1 METKICSSKCRDNYF
16 IYNAVRLLCHYN
28 YSTIECFKT
37 IHNLFYY
44 LFSNISEYKRNEI
57 AKQWMDT
64 ILSSKGDKIKRD
76 IPDSYYSKLLYEWY
90 HSIDKKDVVGYP
102 TTMIDSKIQD
112 MVQLIKPNLT
122 NKHKDALLI
131 DIGSTDC
138 QMARDVSFLLG
149 MVPISVSILHG
160 HKTRKEQS
168 EICKNIDLV
177 KYEPHFAKMIRDK
190 YSAKVQAILFNHSLH
205 HYESMEAIQKALQQA
220 YLLLEKG
227 GVLIV
232 RDHDS
237 SNDVFINL
245 QHIVLEMKYS
255 KDMNLA
261 DFQKHMHEYTLAF
274 QANYFNQKLIKQ
286 WCKKIGFVYKSN
298 LKKQTNIKD
307 VCNKEIDIS
316 NTMYLCFKKQSQ
328 TRRAP

>member
-1 METKICSSKCRDNYF
+1 METKICWGKCKDNYF
-16 IYNAVRLLCHYN
+16 IYNALRILCNYS

-44 LFSNISEYKRNEI
+44 LFSNISEYKRNEL

-64 ILSSKGDKIKRD
+64 LILSKGDKITRGV
-76 IPDSYYSKLLYEWY
+76 PDSVYSKYIYEWY

-102 TTMIDSKIQD
+102 NTMIDTKIQD
-112 MVQLIKPNLT
+112 MVQLIKPNLS
-122 NKHKDALLI
+122 NKHKDALMI
-131 DIGSTDC
+131 DIGSMDC
-138 QMARDVSFLLG
+138 QIARDLSFLLG
-149 MVPISVSILHG
+149 MVPISVSIPYG
-160 HKTRKEQS
+160 HRTRKDQTD
-168 EICKNIDLV
+168 ICKNIDLI
-177 KYEPHFAKMIRDK
+177 KYEKKFAKMIRSK
-190 YSAKVQAILFNHSLH
+190 YSAKVQVIIFNHSLH
-205 HYESMEAIQKALQQA
+205 HFESQEEIENALQQA

-227 GVLIV
+227 GILLI

-255 KDMNLA
+255 KDMELL
-261 DFQKHMHEYTLAF
+261 DFQKHMHDYTLAF
-274 QANYFNQKLIKQ
+274 QSHYLNQKLIKQ
-286 WCKKIGFVYKSN
+286 LCKNIGFSYKTF

-316 NTMYLCFKKQSQ
+316 STMYLCFKKQSK
-328 TRRAP
+328 TRRVL